1 MHSNIVFHKSLNVVF
16 KIIDFAILKRLMTH
30 MCINLVRMMN
40 QTSLNQQRV
49 HEYLLFKKKNLMIE
63 MSSSPS
69 LTCSYGEINYLIFQV
84 RLFMRMNFLNLK
96 IKLKK

>member
-1 MHSNIVFHKSLNVVF
+1 MFNIFVFLALENAYIYIYILKRVMHSNIVFHKSLNVVF

-69 LTCSYGEINYLIFQV
+69 LTWFIW
-84 RLFMRMNFLNLK
+84 
-96 IKLKK
+96 